1 MAENK
6 KAVQRRIK
14 GFKSTQQITKAMK
27 MVSAAKLRRAQD
39 QAVAARPYAQRL
51 YRLMEDLAAHVD
63 VATVAEGAEGLTG
76 AGGINLADLLVRRS
90 VRRIQLIAIS
100 SDKGLA
106 GSFNANVYKAVLSF
120 IEEHPGIEVQL
131 ELVGRKVRDFF
142 RSRPFP
148 ISGEHLGVFGKTV
161 DFEAVR
167 AIAQAVS
174 QRYANGEVD
183 EVYLIGNEFKT
194 VLTQRVETH
203 RILPLEVPE
212 RKSGEEEEGRA
223 YLFDSP
229 PAELLARLLPR
240 YLETQIYRSL
250 LESFAGEHAARMNAM
265 DAATRNA
272 GDLIDTLTLNMNR
285 VRQAAITKEIIEI
298 VSGAS
303 ALNQ

>member
-1 MAENK
+1 MPNLLDIR
-6 KAVQRRIK
+6 RRIRTVK
-14 GFKSTQQITKAMK
+14 NTQQITKAMK

-51 YRLMEDLAAHVD
+51 YHLMEDLAAHVD
-63 VATVAEGAEGLTG
+63 VATVADGAEGLAGTG
-76 AGGINLADLLVRRS
+76 GVNLADLLVSRP

-106 GSFNANVYKAVLSF
+106 GSFNANVYKAVYSF
-120 IEEHPGIEVQL
+120 IEEHPGVAVQL

-142 RSRPFP
+142 RSRPLP

-194 VLTQRVETH
+194 VLTQKVETH

-212 RKSGEEEEGRA
+212 RKSGEDEGRS